1 MNEPA
6 KPLTDLHR
14 HQGNASREPGASRE
28 ASASRES
35 ARVKEQIEEQNK
47 RFERA
52 VSLAACIAW
61 HFHEARAVMQ
71 FCTPGMATP
80 MTAAGDI
87 IYDVL
92 RELAY
97 IQPRREGARS
107 TFLETVATQ
116 SEGFKIVITNQPQG
130 TIPTSLWASSYF
142 IFLDS
147 L

>member
-1 MNEPA
+1 
-6 KPLTDLHR
+6 
-14 HQGNASREPGASRE
+14 
-28 ASASRES
+28 
-35 ARVKEQIEEQNK
+35 
-47 RFERA
+47 
-52 VSLAACIAW
+52 
-61 HFHEARAVMQ
+61 MQ
-71 FCTPGMATP
+71 FRTPSMSTA

-97 IQPRREGARS
+97 IQPQREGAHS
-107 TFLETVATQ
+107 TFLETVAAQ

-130 TIPTSLWASSYF
+130 SIPTSLWSSSYF